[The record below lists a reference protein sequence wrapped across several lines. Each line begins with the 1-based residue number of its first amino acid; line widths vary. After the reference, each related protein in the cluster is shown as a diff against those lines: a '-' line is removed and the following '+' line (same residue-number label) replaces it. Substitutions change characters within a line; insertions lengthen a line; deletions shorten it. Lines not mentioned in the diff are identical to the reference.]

1 MITAATPVALSA
13 ARAPDGATPAD
24 PKMVEAARQF
34 EAIFLRQLLS
44 GLEKAGE
51 LGGGSVTS
59 GSGIY
64 GSMMVGAL
72 AESAASG
79 GGIGL
84 SEHVHRALTPPPTKQ
99 P

>member
-1 MITAATPVALSA
+1 
-13 ARAPDGATPAD
+13 
-24 PKMVEAARQF
+24 MVEAARQF

-51 LGGGSVTS
+51 LGGGAVTS

-84 SEHVHRALTPPPTKQ
+84 SELVLRALTPPPSKQ